1 MLTLPTASD
10 NRRGVPPPPDHNL
23 VGLEGIIPVF
33 RENQVRIIATF
44 NLELNVFLLSDKS
57 VEVVYVMIFVHGWQV
72 NAEAGGCDV
81 KHGKSR
87 FKGVFPASSAEKSRV
102 LPESPSSAGK
112 PRVVAIDTGI
122 SFNDKTRINMRDIKI
137 KPACSSYQCND
148 L

>member
-23 VGLEGIIPVF
+23 VGLEGIIPVI

-44 NLELNVFLLSDKS
+44 NLELNVFFLSDKS

-72 NAEAGGCDV
+72 NVDAGGCDV

-87 FKGVFPASSAEKSRV
+87 FNGVFQRA

-112 PRVVAIDTGI
+112 PRVHIRNITASMLLMI
-122 SFNDKTRINMRDIKI
+122 R
-137 KPACSSYQCND
+137 Q
-148 L
+148 